1 MNSNHAEISNARLA
15 TKLADETALRE
26 ETETH
31 LRIIRKALSVLEA
44 ESREKH
50 DSRSD
55 ELLTLRDTL
64 AQTIEQ
70 NIAYEAKATLNHS
83 RLKETEDLVLDVR
96 RKLVEAKKEVRHS
109 TFARAKALGTA
120 NKSIAIARQS
130 VRIRSRLEVELE
142 EAQKKID
149 GRQRIINRLVKLLEN
164 ERKVTED
171 EVTAMAKR
179 LVIREKQRQSKRA
192 SDGVARSV
200 EDKLTSRLVK
210 KVAKARPLG
219 QDLGNGGLTR

>member
-1 MNSNHAEISNARLA
+1 LNSNHAEISNARLA

-31 LRIIRKALSVLEA
+31 LRITRKALSVLEA

-70 NIAYEAKATLNHS
+70 NIAYEAK
-83 RLKETEDLVLDVR
+83 V
-96 RKLVEAKKEVRHS
+96 
-109 TFARAKALGTA
+109 
-120 NKSIAIARQS
+120 AIARQS

-179 LVIREKQRQSKRA
+179 LVIREKQRRSKRA